1 MTVQELLTALQ
12 EGLEDGSWRPD
23 SPIAIFNAD
32 SGHFHDLD
40 GPRPHMP
47 EDQEGDAGDC
57 VLCISG

>member
-40 GPRPHMP
+40 GPRPHMVYSWGTNTMINVDRP
-47 EDQEGDAGDC
+47 
-57 VLCISG
+57 